1 MRVVECTALY
11 AACVVFIIMRVIRP
25 YCSRVMFIY
34 LLDSF
39 DSALFFVFGSMAVY
53 VHFNAKLLFFSFSCL
68 Y

>member
-39 DSALFFVFGSMAVY
+39 DSALFLFGSMAVCDKRD
-53 VHFNAKLLFFSFSCL
+53 VAFLLFS
-68 Y
+68 